1 MPIHRVTKPSSRP
14 IAEPK
19 VRKKKRSTSRARARH
34 VGKKKSSP
42 VSEPQ
47 PAVRAAKVARGKR
60 LVQDPDYPP
69 PQVVQSVARLL
80 ARNSEI
86 LGDTYL

>member
-1 MPIHRVTKPSSRP
+1 MPIHRVTKPSSGP
-14 IAEPK
+14 IAEPN
-19 VRKKKRSTSRARARH
+19 VRKQKRAASRARDG
-34 VGKKKSSP
+34 GKKKSSP
-42 VSEPQ
+42 VREPH